1 MTLPLTDSQGTPT
14 DIAVSALDDP
24 EAAPSVAP
32 VPSEDGGASTLTGPK
47 EADDGQE
54 IEDIAVLTD
63 PLAVDDDFLV
73 AGVTWD
79 VSQSLSEENEI
90 YLRVRE
96 GDTWS
101 DWTPMGSDGSGRD
114 DGVGLSGT
122 EPFLTGGADA
132 MQIEVTGDSAALPA
146 DLSVSMIPANP
157 QGETTL
163 DSSDVNPTEA
173 EPTPLAPA
181 EEHEEENEQG
191 NSPAQSGPTNDEG
204 ASDTTSQSGTPSSQ
218 GAPNSGTGGS
228 VGSGGSAVI
237 NSRALLAATSSS
249 NTLPVDVI
257 TRSEWGANESYMT
270 WTPEEANAPFVIVHH
285 TVGTNSYSASQ
296 SASIVNGI
304 YYYHA
309 VTLGWGDIGY
319 NFLVDKYGQVFEG
332 RAGSAEASAG
342 KMVAGAHA
350 QGANTGTMGI
360 AMMGTYTSESPTS
373 AELTSVGK
381 MAGWQLSRAGV
392 DPTGSATFT
401 ITYSNG
407 KYNKGDKVTL
417 NRIAGHRD
425 VYATECP
432 GNVGYTKLGMIRSI
446 ASTVQADDSS
456 GSANV
461 PQGVVDAVTANSV
474 TRTITANG
482 WAFDRDT
489 TSPINVHIY
498 LDGKLN
504 KAITANGVRPDVQR
518 AYGLSYNT
526 VGFST
531 TISAD
536 PGTHT
541 VCIYAINAG
550 GGSNPKLNC
559 STTTITAT
567 LPTGHV
573 DAVTANSVT
582 RTITANGWAF
592 DRDTT
597 SPINVHI
604 YLDGKL
610 NKAITANGVRP
621 DVQRAYGLSYNT
633 VGFSTTISA
642 DPGTHTVCIY
652 AINAGGGSNPKLNC
666 STTTITSNSAFNAGD
681 IISDAVMF
689 NPNTMTKS
697 DIQTF
702 LSSVNGACRPATDG
716 TKCLKDYTLTTST
729 MKFPYCTTYAGT
741 ANETAAAI
749 IAKSA
754 SACGINP
761 RTLIVMLQKEQGLVT
776 ASAEGLSATKYNKA
790 LGLGCPDNST
800 GCDASKAGFQVQIYG
815 AASRLVQYGEEPSKF
830 NFRAGQT
837 AQIQYHPNKSCGS
850 SAVTIANRAT
860 AALYNYTPYQPNA
873 AALAHMYGTG
883 DACSSYGNRNFWRV
897 FTDWFGSTH

>member
-1 MTLPLTDSQGTPT
+1 MSTTLTVSLVAVMFPASAEASLALASADDVSPVMTLPLTDSQGTPT

-32 VPSEDGGASTLTGPK
+32 VPSENGGASTLTGPQ

-54 IEDIAVLTD
+54 IEDIAVLTE
-63 PLAVDDDFLV
+63 PLAVADDFLV

-79 VSQSLSEENEI
+79 ASQSLSEENEI

-181 EEHEEENEQG
+181 EEHEEQNEQG

-218 GAPNSGTGGS
+218 DAPNAGTGGS
-228 VGSGGSAVI
+228 VGSGGSAII
-237 NSRALLAATSSS
+237 NSQALLAATSSS
-249 NTLPVDVI
+249 NALPVDVI

-381 MAGWQLSRAGV
+381 MAGWQLGRAGV
-392 DPTGSATFT
+392 DPNGSSTFT

-407 KYNKGDKVTL
+407 KYKVGDKINL
-417 NRIAGHRD
+417 NRVSGHRD
-425 VYATECP
+425 VYATACP
-432 GNVGYTKLGMIRSI
+432 GDAGYAAL
-446 ASTVQADDSS
+446 STVR
-456 GSANV
+456 
-461 PQGVVDAVTANSV
+461 GV
-474 TRTITANG
+474 
-482 WAFDRDT
+482 
-489 TSPINVHIY
+489 
-498 LDGKLN
+498 
-504 KAITANGVRPDVQR
+504 
-518 AYGLSYNT
+518 
-526 VGFST
+526 
-531 TISAD
+531 
-536 PGTHT
+536 
-541 VCIYAINAG
+541 
-550 GGSNPKLNC
+550 
-559 STTTITAT
+559 
-567 LPTGHV
+567 
-573 DAVTANSVT
+573 
-582 RTITANGWAF
+582 
-592 DRDTT
+592 
-597 SPINVHI
+597 
-604 YLDGKL
+604 
-610 NKAITANGVRP
+610 
-621 DVQRAYGLSYNT
+621 
-633 VGFSTTISA
+633 
-642 DPGTHTVCIY
+642 
-652 AINAGGGSNPKLNC
+652 
-666 STTTITSNSAFNAGD
+666 
-681 IISDAVMF
+681 
-689 NPNTMTKS
+689 
-697 DIQTF
+697 
-702 LSSVNGACRPATDG
+702 
-716 TKCLKDYTLTTST
+716 
-729 MKFPYCTTYAGT
+729 
-741 ANETAAAI
+741 
-749 IAKSA
+749 
-754 SACGINP
+754 
-761 RTLIVMLQKEQGLVT
+761 
-776 ASAEGLSATKYNKA
+776 
-790 LGLGCPDNST
+790 
-800 GCDASKAGFQVQIYG
+800 
-815 AASRLVQYGEEPSKF
+815 
-830 NFRAGQT
+830 
-837 AQIQYHPNKSCGS
+837 
-850 SAVTIANRAT
+850 AT
-860 AALYNYTPYQPNA
+860 AAIAQENGNPVGSIDSITA
-873 AALAHMYGTG
+873 DRSTG
-883 DACSSYGNRNFWRV
+883 SIV
-897 FTDWFGSTH
+897 